1 MRESENEN
9 KNENE
14 NENECECPDES
25 ESRMNDGREKRGM
38 KPNRPPRPVSGSYNG
53 ELDSS
58 DIWSNVFF

>member
-1 MRESENEN
+1 MKIKMKMKMRMS
-9 KNENE
+9 
-14 NENECECPDES
+14 ECPDES